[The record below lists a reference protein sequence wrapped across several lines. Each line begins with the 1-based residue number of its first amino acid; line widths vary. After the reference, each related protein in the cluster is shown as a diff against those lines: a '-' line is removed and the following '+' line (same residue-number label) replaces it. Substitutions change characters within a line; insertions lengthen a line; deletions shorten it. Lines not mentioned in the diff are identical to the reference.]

1 MSPLRALPTCHLSLS
16 LTLALSSAFAPSMAL
31 AQQAAATPA
40 APAADAKPAELKYVV
55 PTAIVVAIAR
65 PAQLLNSSAAQMFP
79 VEVLQAALMKE
90 IGLDPLTAEELV
102 FSTGLPM
109 GGPPSFTLLTTFS
122 EDAALKPS
130 QLTSHTE
137 PAQLAG
143 KEYLKNASADPSAP
157 SFFQPSAKQLLIAP
171 DATLSHMV
179 KINESAEKVA
189 KEGGQTRQNRTLPLT
204 DAAKASYAGDDLLLM
219 VDAASLR
226 PFIGMGLQQAQLP
239 PEIAGLRA
247 IPNLVKLISLRL
259 NLSRPGNSELVL
271 TANDEK
277 DAAKIVDVYND
288 VRKGLS
294 DQVAEQARQ
303 LLASQDPVEQAAG
316 RYSQRMQKMWDSQF
330 RLAVEGDQVILFRAD
345 FSKSTQNEYVYVA
358 VIGVLTAL
366 LLPAVQAARE
376 AARRSSS
383 MNNMKQLMLSMF
395 NYESVHRHFP
405 AYANFDADGKPL
417 LSWRVH
423 ILPYLEQQALYQQ
436 FHLDEPWD
444 SDHNK
449 KLIAKMPPVFLD
461 PSSKLTAAD
470 GKSSYLGVKGE
481 GHVFDGTKEGKQ
493 LRDITDGTSNSIA
506 LVSVDDEAA
515 AIWTK
520 PGDWEPDAEDL
531 LKAFDG
537 PRPGIF
543 LAGFCDGSVRA
554 ISTAIDAAQLK
565 AILTVDGG
573 EVVNNP

>member
-1 MSPLRALPTCHLSLS
+1 MAPLRLFPTCHLALC
-16 LTLALSSAFAPSMAL
+16 LTLILSSAFAPSMAL

-79 VEVLQAALMKE
+79 VEVLQAASVKE
-90 IGLDPLTAEELV
+90 IGLNPLTAEEVV
-102 FSTGLPM
+102 FSAGMPM

-122 EDAALKPS
+122 EDASLKPS
-130 QLTSHTE
+130 QLTRHTE
-137 PAQLAG
+137 TAELAG
-143 KEYLKNASADPSAP
+143 KEYMKNATADPSAP
-157 SFFQPSAKQLLIAP
+157 SFFQPTAKQLLIAP

-179 KINESAEKVA
+179 KVNEIAEKVA
-189 KEGGQTRQNRTLPLT
+189 NEGGQARQNRTLPLT

-219 VDAASLR
+219 VDAATLR
-226 PFIGMGLQQAQLP
+226 PFIGMGLQQVDIP
-239 PEIAGLRA
+239 PEFASLRE

-259 NLSRPGNSELVL
+259 NLSRPGNTELLL
-271 TANDEK
+271 TANDKE

-316 RYSQRMQKMWDSQF
+316 RYSQRMQKLWDSQF
-330 RLAVEGDQVILFRAD
+330 RLTVEGEQVILFRAD
-345 FSKSTQNEYVYVA
+345 FSKGQQSEMVYVA
-358 VIGVLTAL
+358 VAGVLVAL

-376 AARRSSS
+376 AARRNQS
-383 MNNMKQLMLSMF
+383 MNNMKQLMLSLL
-395 NYESVHRHFP
+395 NYESANRTYP
-405 AYANFDADGKPL
+405 AYANFDAEGKPL

-461 PSSKLTAAD
+461 PSSKLAATE

-481 GHVFDGTKEGKQ
+481 GYLFDGSEKGKSMRE
-493 LRDITDGTSNSIA
+493 LTDGTSNSIA
-506 LVSVDDEAA
+506 LVSVDDDNA

-520 PGDWEPDAEDL
+520 PGDWEPDAEDIM
-531 LKAFDG
+531 KAFDG

-543 LAGFCDGSVRA
+543 LAGFCDGSVKA
-554 ISTAIDAAQLK
+554 ISTAIDPTMLK
-565 AILTVDGG
+565 ALLTINGG